1 MFCLLFEVQIKEG
14 FVERYLELAAALR
27 PKLLAMGGCTFI
39 DRFKSLTRQNLL
51 LSYQIWRDE
60 SSLVAWRT
68 EASHH
73 GVQEIGR
80 EEVFSDYRIRIG
92 QVIHE
97 RKSDRTDWRP
107 ARLTAYNDP
116 SRRPP
121 TYVIATESHNAG
133 PALRNSLAGDSFE
146 SVYRKGRYAHLFDV
160 SDIPSASD
168 LGTRMF
174 DDQTVEYV
182 RTLEIIRD
190 YGMYD
195 RAEAPQYYPPAT
207 PRAGVQ

>member
-1 MFCLLFEVQIKEG
+1 MFCLVFEVQIKEG

-27 PKLLAMGGCTFI
+27 PKLIAMGGCIFI
-39 DRFKSLTRQNLL
+39 DRFRSLTRQNLL

-80 EEVFSDYRIRIG
+80 EQVFSDYRIRVG
-92 QVIHE
+92 QVVHE
-97 RKSDRTDWRP
+97 RKSDGSEWRP

-121 TYVIATESHNAG
+121 TYVIATESRHASSG
-133 PALRNSLAGDSFE
+133 VQGTLTGDSFE
-146 SVYRKGRYAHLFDV
+146 SVYREGRYAHLLDV
-160 SDIPSASD
+160 IDTRLASD
-168 LGTRMF
+168 LGARLL
-174 DDQTVEYV
+174 DDSTVEYV

-207 PRAGVQ
+207 PW